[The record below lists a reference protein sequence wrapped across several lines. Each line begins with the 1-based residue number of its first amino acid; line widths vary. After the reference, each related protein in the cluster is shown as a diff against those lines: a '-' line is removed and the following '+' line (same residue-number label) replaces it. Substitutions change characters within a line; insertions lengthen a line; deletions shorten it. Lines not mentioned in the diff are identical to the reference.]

1 MGPAPACSA
10 TWALPRINSRPDVL
24 VNPERQVGEFLSTA
38 PSRVTVIAG
47 GAVELGRA
55 CTLRAAKPGSTVL
68 IVDEDA
74 ARVRE
79 MTDEAAAQSAIAVGV
94 AMRLDDLEGLREL
107 PARLPEGTHHV
118 DSLINCQLA
127 LDSSTA
133 SGIEIELWERV
144 LRVNLTGS
152 MVLAQAFNDLLAA
165 SRTGSIVN
173 IGTIDGLQGNPS
185 LPAYS
190 SAKGGL
196 VALTHVMAH
205 DYGQRGVRVNYVARC
220 ATKEVH
226 ALLAATSDTGVQLD
240 FEEKLAAL
248 TPLERLGRA
257 DETAAV
263 VEFLCSREASFVNG
277 AVLTVDGG
285 RSGITP
291 GTY

>member
-1 MGPAPACSA
+1 MS
-10 TWALPRINSRPDVL
+10 
-24 VNPERQVGEFLSTA
+24 PERQVDELVSTA
-38 PSRVTVIAG
+38 SSRVTVIAG

-74 ARVRE
+74 ASVRE
-79 MTDEAAAQSAIAVGV
+79 VTDEAAAQGATAVGV

-107 PARLPEGTHHV
+107 PARLPAGTHHV

-127 LDSSTA
+127 LDASTA
-133 SGIEIELWERV
+133 SGIEIEVWERV
-144 LRVNLTGS
+144 VRVNLTGPV
-152 MVLAQAFNDLLAA
+152 VLAQAFNDLLAA
-165 SRTGSIVN
+165 SGTGSIVN
-173 IGTIDGLQGNPS
+173 VGTIDGLQGNPS

-190 SAKGGL
+190 SSKGGL

-205 DYGQRGVRVNYVARC
+205 DYAQRGVRVNYVARC
-220 ATKEVH
+220 ATKEVQ
-226 ALLAATSDTGVQLD
+226 ALLAATSDTDVQPN

-248 TPLERLGRA
+248 TPLERVGHA

-263 VEFLCSREASFVNG
+263 VEFLGSQEASFVNG